1 MDEILELVAIEQRLT
16 AQQLR
21 EAKRR
26 ARYPKP
32 RPGLPSQDEL
42 EALDTLLSTLARELN
57 NWGVGNGNH
66 ERLSDISKA
75 VLQQIA
81 DKIGRR
87 QFAEA
92 LVSAQ
97 NIPRR
102 WQVRAD
108 EFQERIRAIVQLRGE
123 TEYALFS
130 GEPSIAITATIGR
143 WFAIEPHGKSPAA
156 LMRES
161 LDEAGLVGSWKP
173 NAAAILYWMGHK
185 AEHDL
190 ITQLPAVPEEANYN
204 GDVVAA
210 LKTTARSEGRKIAS
224 ALGYDDA
231 FPIEIGVLETEKT
244 VVEPNAGADFIVVAY
259 LGQEDGQSI
268 VSAAVV
274 QGKMEVEGQPFVTN
288 IYRSS
293 GSFGRN
299 HQIKA
304 LTAAHRDG
312 YYLIYPRNVRHRPLA
327 IAHGHALL
335 QAVLRGKPGQTVGTL
350 TKSKCDVRYEDV
362 SIDLATFLGKVL
374 VQPRNR
380 HSSIGAALASIG
392 APVSGLGPKAA
403 DVQHLLAKRLV
414 LIELGARAPQHDLD
428 YVESLGFQRKPGK
441 DPSYNDVW
449 NAFRD

>member
-1 MDEILELVAIEQRLT
+1 MDEILELVGIEQRLT

-42 EALDTLLSTLARELN
+42 EALDALLSTLARELN
-57 NWGVGNGNH
+57 NWGVGNGIH
-66 ERLSDISKA
+66 QSLSDISKA
-75 VLQQIA
+75 ILSQIA
-81 DKIGRR
+81 GKIRRR

-102 WQVRAD
+102 WQRDAVEFKERVRS
-108 EFQERIRAIVQLRGE
+108 ILHLRGE
-123 TEYALFS
+123 AKYALFS
-130 GEPSIAITATIGR
+130 AEPSAAITTTIGR
-143 WFAIEPHGKSPAA
+143 WFAIEPHGKNPAA

-161 LDEAGLVGSWKP
+161 LGHAGQVESWEP
-173 NAAAILYWMGHK
+173 NAAAILYWMGQK
-185 AEHDL
+185 AEHDV
-190 ITQLPAVPEEANYN
+190 ITQLPAEPGESNFN
-204 GDVVAA
+204 GDVVAS
-210 LKTTARSEGRKIAS
+210 LKAAARSEGRKIAS
-224 ALGYDDA
+224 ALGYDNA

-244 VVEPNAGADFIVVAY
+244 VVEPNTGADFIIVAY
-259 LGQEDGQSI
+259 LGQEDGHPI
-268 VSAAVV
+268 VCATVV
-274 QGKMEVEGQPFVTN
+274 QGKMENEKHPFVTN

-299 HQIKA
+299 HQIRA
-304 LTAAHRDG
+304 LTAPHRDG

-327 IAHGHALL
+327 IAPGQALL
-335 QAVLRGKPGQTVGTL
+335 REVLCRNPGEPIETL
-350 TKSKCDVRYEDV
+350 TKSKCEVRYEDV

-380 HSSIGAALASIG
+380 FSSIGAALAAIG
-392 APVSGLGPKAA
+392 APVSGLGPKAI
-403 DVQHLLAKRLV
+403 DVQYLLAKRLV

-428 YVESLGFQRKPGK
+428 YVEALGFRRKPDE

-449 NAFRD
+449 SALGS